1 MTPAEAPGHLYGPTA
16 PHIAFYCGEHYLGET
31 RGHPDDIAGAKARLA
46 RQIRIL
52 EYPADSVRKLAMLHL
67 YTEAK
72 VICGAAVTAIRSP
85 ATSAQLLRRLAD
97 AGYGTDRQ
105 GDAGLM
111 YVLMLVHDPVRDLVI
126 GLLKKRGPAFLV
138 GKLTF
143 PGGKTEPG
151 ETPEEACSRET
162 REEAGISVPVDA
174 WQFVARSGVVIVM
187 AAMSDQVIHARQC
200 DDEPVF
206 VMSVPRQLEYAS
218 RAPESYVPDFIVLL
232 EASLAT
238 LG

>member
-1 MTPAEAPGHLYGPTA
+1 MQPQRVAYADIFPSNGFNPLLQGDAEVLSKLIVSQLPTVDSPVPFELPAALKE
-16 PHIAFYCGEHYLGET
+16 
-31 RGHPDDIAGAKARLA
+31 RLA
-46 RQIRIL
+46 N
-52 EYPADSVRKLAMLHL
+52 
-67 YTEAK
+67 
-72 VICGAAVTAIRSP
+72 
-85 ATSAQLLRRLAD
+85 

-138 GKLTF
+138 DKLTF

-162 REEAGISVPVDA
+162 KEEAGISVPLDA
-174 WQFVARSGVVIVM
+174 WKFVARSGVVMVM
-187 AAMSDQVIHARQC
+187 AAVSDQVIHARQC

-206 VMSVPRQLEYAS
+206 VMSVPRQLEYAA
-218 RAPESYVPDFIVLL
+218 RTPESYVPDFIVLL
-232 EASLAT
+232 EAGLAT